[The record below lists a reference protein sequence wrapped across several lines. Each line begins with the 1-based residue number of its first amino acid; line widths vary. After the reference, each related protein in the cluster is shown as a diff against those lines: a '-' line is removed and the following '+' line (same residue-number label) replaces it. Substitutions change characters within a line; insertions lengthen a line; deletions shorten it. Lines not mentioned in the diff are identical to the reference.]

1 MMRSAP
7 FRISCATRWAR
18 VLVLPVP
25 APAAISKAAGDRV
38 LPSMPCSTAL
48 RCAGFKS
55 PPTSPVPGRHVCR
68 VRWSIGAGTKEPVI
82 VASVDVMSLH
92 YPHQMHRVGA
102 AGKAPVSVVDV
113 VADPLGA
120 GEPLRAQS
128 DRACAMLRLRNAMRH
143 RPGLFAIG

>member
-1 MMRSAP
+1 MLRSRPPKKFRLRHDLLAP
-7 FRISCATRWAR
+7 ICEVTSCQAIKTAAG
-18 VLVLPVP
+18 PTAP
-25 APAAISKAAGDRV
+25 GGAGSPPDDASIIAAPA
-38 LPSMPCSTAL
+38 
-48 RCAGFKS
+48 
-55 PPTSPVPGRHVCR
+55 SPVPGRHVCR
-68 VRWSIGAGTKEPVI
+68 VRWSIGARTKEPVI

-143 RPGLFAIG
+143 RPGFLVTE